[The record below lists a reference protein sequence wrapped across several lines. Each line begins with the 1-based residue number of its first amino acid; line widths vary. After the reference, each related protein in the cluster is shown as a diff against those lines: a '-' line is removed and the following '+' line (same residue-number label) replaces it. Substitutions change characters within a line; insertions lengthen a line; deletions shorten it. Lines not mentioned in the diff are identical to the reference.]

1 MLMELIREESDVSRA
16 AIQRSRTPSKMEEA
30 LDEGIVGVQMMDN
43 RDASEVNTSINKEVS
58 EDDVQSVDEA
68 DIYKSA
74 IDEGVSY
81 DVLFSIFFA
90 CQTPFGAGLTIPDSR
105 AYPLKNQADVPDSPL
120 TTPKK
125 PMVLGASVLGSAEG
139 SRSRINTE
147 DSVHGSDSSVSSEI
161 ENMGSLVE
169 SMLDTKQFQLPD
181 LGDSHSKVD
190 GDDDVDSGSV
200 GGGDVGGDGDGDD
213 HADVSSES
221 KSGRNDVA
229 SQLANNH
236 EDSSPSPPTPDSI
249 KGEPVPMET
258 EKSAVESGTPTKTES
273 SPATSARPIIRS
285 RSVSNIASM
294 RKGGLMDSDNDDIG
308 VFSQHGEGR
317 RAVLEAL
324 FVKGSKSSNPVAAAV
339 APGAQRAYQAMDRQR
354 AFDLIN
360 QTTKAADEASMST
373 CDDATATTAAT
384 SEESPVIVDAATNTA
399 DDEDLIAALRLLIFQ
414 NRASTTLSGA
424 SFLANSEEQSGTPV
438 DAGDIDSRLAGCCVL
453 TPTIANALRMWKDG
467 VITSEELISLVQK
480 DNQFLEHSADPDNE
494 SRLMEDSNFWGRF
507 AFGERWAEKKARIQ
521 TSSEHGM
528 INGWDLSGVIV
539 KSNDDLRQE
548 AFVMQLIELC
558 REAFESSGLELWVHP
573 YRILAT
579 GRTTGIIEMVRNAM
593 SFDALKKRPGYDSG
607 GLRGHLSRMS
617 EFTADADAAFET
629 AQKNFICSLASYSLM
644 SYLFQWKDRHN
655 GNLLL
660 DTGGHV
666 IHIDFGFVFG
676 IAPGGSFSLE
686 QSTPFKLT
694 EEMLDVM
701 GGTRSPLFT
710 EFVTLFCCGFLALKY
725 HAETFI
731 TLVEVTA
738 EGSSFP
744 CFEGRDPNTV
754 VAELRERF
762 CLGLESTEAIVMRA
776 LELISEAIN
785 SYGTRNYDIFQN
797 YTQGVAI

>member
-90 CQTPFGAGLTIPDSR
+90 CQTPFGAGLTIHDSR

-139 SRSRINTE
+139 SRSRLNTE

-324 FVKGSKSSNPVAAAV
+324 FVKGSKS
-339 APGAQRAYQAMDRQR
+339 
-354 AFDLIN
+354 
-360 QTTKAADEASMST
+360 
-373 CDDATATTAAT
+373 TTAA
-384 SEESPVIVDAATNTA
+384 
-399 DDEDLIAALRLLIFQ
+399 
-414 NRASTTLSGA
+414 AS
-424 SFLANSEEQSGTPV
+424 
-438 DAGDIDSRLAGCCVL
+438 
-453 TPTIANALRMWKDG
+453 
-467 VITSEELISLVQK
+467 VQPRK
-480 DNQFLEHSADPDNE
+480 RQ
-494 SRLMEDSNFWGRF
+494 RF
-507 AFGERWAEKKARIQ
+507 A
-521 TSSEHGM
+521 S
-528 INGWDLSGVIV
+528 
-539 KSNDDLRQE
+539 
-548 AFVMQLIELC
+548 
-558 REAFESSGLELWVHP
+558 
-573 YRILAT
+573 
-579 GRTTGIIEMVRNAM
+579 
-593 SFDALKKRPGYDSG
+593 
-607 GLRGHLSRMS
+607 
-617 EFTADADAAFET
+617 
-629 AQKNFICSLASYSLM
+629 
-644 SYLFQWKDRHN
+644 
-655 GNLLL
+655 
-660 DTGGHV
+660 
-666 IHIDFGFVFG
+666 
-676 IAPGGSFSLE
+676 
-686 QSTPFKLT
+686 
-694 EEMLDVM
+694 
-701 GGTRSPLFT
+701 
-710 EFVTLFCCGFLALKY
+710 
-725 HAETFI
+725 
-731 TLVEVTA
+731 
-738 EGSSFP
+738 
-744 CFEGRDPNTV
+744 
-754 VAELRERF
+754 
-762 CLGLESTEAIVMRA
+762 
-776 LELISEAIN
+776 
-785 SYGTRNYDIFQN
+785 
-797 YTQGVAI
+797 